1 MNSKPRPVIYMKYD
15 KSVLPMR
22 FCEKVGFFSGTDKAT
37 AEGGTSLGGS
47 GGMLPRKIFEN
58 CKANRAI
65 LQHLGKNSLFFSLL
79 KIDMF
84 KVNLGIK
91 ELLYIFFPYVL
102 LIYIARHFIQEMQ
115 LCSVKLS
122 AASLLSDVGLRDQQ
136 LRQLLL

>member
-1 MNSKPRPVIYMKYD
+1 MLSGMYITN

-102 LIYIARHFIQEMQ
+102 LIYIARHFIPRNAIMFSQII
-115 LCSVKLS
+115 CCFF
-122 AASLLSDVGLRDQQ
+122 AF
-136 LRQLLL
+136 